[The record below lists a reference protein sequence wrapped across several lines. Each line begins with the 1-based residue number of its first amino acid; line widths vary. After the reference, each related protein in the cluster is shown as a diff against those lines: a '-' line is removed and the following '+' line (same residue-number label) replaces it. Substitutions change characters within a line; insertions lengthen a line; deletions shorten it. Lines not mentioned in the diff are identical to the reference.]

1 MGKIRILIERSML
14 CVNCVPKKGYAKAGS
29 LQCSSSDEVVLEQRR
44 DRCPQGKRGRD
55 AEADAGED
63 SQVKAV

>member
-1 MGKIRILIERSML
+1 ML
-14 CVNCVPKKGYAKAGS
+14 WVELCPQKGTLKRG
-29 LQCSSSDEVVLEQRR
+29 LCRCSSSDEVVLEQRR

-63 SQVKAV
+63 GQVKAV